1 MKLQF
6 KHQKFQ
12 EDAARAVCDVFT
24 GQPLASRSYVVD
36 PGKSADGQG
45 TLINIEGFANEPLV
59 NSLTPEVMLS
69 RITKMQR
76 DQQHG
81 RDDDPD
87 QHLFLLLCHGN
98 ASKLIGLTRNH
109 R

>member
-45 TLINIEGFANEPLV
+45 TLINIRGFDNALE
-59 NSLTPEVMLS
+59 
-69 RITKMQR
+69 ITRAPRRAGQISER
-76 DQQHG
+76 AG
-81 RDDDPD
+81 RN
-87 QHLFLLLCHGN
+87 G
-98 ASKLIGLTRNH
+98 
-109 R
+109 